1 MQLRRLWHRIALAL
15 LLTFAQHEALLHELQ
30 HGVDAVEGRSNPASP
45 LHEVCLKCLTFAGV
59 DHAPASHVPAFEIPE
74 AEHPLVAPA
83 LWTQRSAVAFSA
95 YRSRAPPL
103 NS

>member
-15 LLTFAQHEALLHELQ
+15 LLTFAQHQALLHELQ
-30 HGVDAVEGRSNPASP
+30 HGVDAVAGETDPASP
-45 LHEVCLKCLTFAGV
+45 LHEVCLKCLSVAGV
-59 DHAPASHVPAFEIPE
+59 DNAPASHVPSFEVPE
-74 AEHPLVAPA
+74 ADHPLVALA
-83 LWTQRSAVAFSA
+83 QWSQRSAAAFSA

>member
-1 MQLRRLWHRIALAL
+1 VQLRRFWQRIALAL

-30 HGVDAVEGRSNPASP
+30 HGVDAVAGKTDPASP
-45 LHEVCLKCLTFAGV
+45 LHEVCLKCLSFAGV
-59 DHAPASHVPAFEIPE
+59 DNAPASHAPSFEVPE
-74 AEHPLVAPA
+74 ADQPQVAPA
-83 LWTQRSAVAFSA
+83 PWTQRSAIAFSA

>member
-15 LLTFAQHEALLHELQ
+15 LLAFAQQQAVLHELQ
-30 HGVDAVEGRSNPASP
+30 HGVDAVEGKSNPASP
-45 LHEVCLKCLTFAGV
+45 LHETCLKCLSFAGV
-59 DHAPASHVPAFEIPE
+59 DHAPASHVPAFETPE
-74 AEHPLVAPA
+74 ANHPLVAPEQWA
-83 LWTQRSAVAFSA
+83 QRPSVAFSA